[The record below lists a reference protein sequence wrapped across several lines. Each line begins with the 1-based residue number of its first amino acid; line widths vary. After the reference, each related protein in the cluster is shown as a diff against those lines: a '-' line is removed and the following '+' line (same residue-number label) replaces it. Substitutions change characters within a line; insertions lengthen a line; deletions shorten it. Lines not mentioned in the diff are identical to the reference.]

1 MRGNSL
7 VELVAI
13 LVMLASVLVGG
24 GYWLI
29 SKQVQEYEKK
39 EKWIEEFRKETK
51 IKQEK
56 ANLAFEKAV
65 KETKE

>member
-1 MRGNSL
+1 MRGNPL

-29 SKQVQEYEKK
+29 NKQVQEHKEK
-39 EKWIEEFRKETK
+39 EKWIEELRKETK

-56 ANLAFEKAV
+56 DKLSFEKAV
-65 KETKE
+65 KVTE

>member
-1 MRGNSL
+1 MRGNPL
-7 VELVAI
+7 VNLAAI

-29 SKQVQEYEKK
+29 SKQVQEYKEK
-39 EKWIEEFRKETK
+39 EKWIEEFRKEAK

-56 ANLAFEKAV
+56 AYLSFERAV
-65 KETKE
+65 KATQ

>member
-1 MRGNSL
+1 MRGNPL

-29 SKQVQEYEKK
+29 NKQVQEHEEK
-39 EKWIEEFRKETK
+39 EKWIEEFRKEAK

-56 ANLAFEKAV
+56 ANLSFEKAV
-65 KETKE
+65 KATQ

>member
-1 MRGNSL
+1 MRGNPL
-7 VELVAI
+7 VNLAAI

-29 SKQVQEYEKK
+29 NKQEQAYQGQEKK
-39 EKWIEEFRKETK
+39 IEEFRKEAK

-56 ANLAFEKAV
+56 ANLSFEKAV
-65 KETKE
+65 KATE

>member
-1 MRGNSL
+1 MRGNPL
-7 VELVAI
+7 INLAAI

-29 SKQVQEYEKK
+29 SKQVQEYEDK
-39 EKWIEEFRKETK
+39 EKWIEDFRKETK

-56 ANLAFEKAV
+56 ANLSFEKAV
-65 KETKE
+65 KATE